1 LRKRNRN
8 LEEEI
13 QSLKKDVE
21 HEQSISK
28 KRKRNFDTQMQIKK
42 EQNEEEKECGVCFEV
57 KEKRSGLAPCGHVF
71 CEVCAQKAYEEDGVC
86 PICQQKIE
94 GKLGL
99 FD

>member
-1 LRKRNRN
+1 LRKRVRN
-8 LEEEI
+8 LEEEN
-13 QSLKKDVE
+13 QLLKKDVE

-42 EQNEEEKECGVCFEV
+42 EQNEEEKECGVCMEV
-57 KEKRSGLAPCGHVF
+57 GGKRSGLTPCGHVF
-71 CEVCAQKAYEEDGVC
+71 CDVCAQKAYDGDGVC
-86 PICQQKIE
+86 PKCQQKIE